1 MKNKDY
7 DHELGYVIEK
17 ALAKQLLAMELITP
31 EQYAE
36 VNKMLIEE
44 YKPLIGSLCEA
55 DKSALHDSNPT
66 ESPRKE
72 E

>member
-1 MKNKDY
+1 MKDKKY

-36 VNKMLIEE
+36 VKKMLIEE

-55 DKSALHDSNPT
+55 DDSVTHDNNPT

>member
-1 MKNKDY
+1 MKNKEY

-44 YKPLIGSLCEA
+44 YKPLIGSLREA
-55 DKSALHDSNPT
+55 DDPAAHDNNPT

>member
-1 MKNKDY
+1 MKDNKY

-55 DKSALHDSNPT
+55 DDLATHDNNPT

>member
-1 MKNKDY
+1 MKNKEY

-55 DKSALHDSNPT
+55 DDSAAHDNNST
-66 ESPRKE
+66 EIPRKE

>member
-1 MKNKDY
+1 MKNDEY
-7 DHELGYVIEK
+7 EHELGYVIEK
-17 ALAKQLLAMELITP
+17 TLAKQLLAMELITP

-36 VNKMLIEE
+36 VNKMLIKE

-55 DKSALHDSNPT
+55 EDSETHSTNPI